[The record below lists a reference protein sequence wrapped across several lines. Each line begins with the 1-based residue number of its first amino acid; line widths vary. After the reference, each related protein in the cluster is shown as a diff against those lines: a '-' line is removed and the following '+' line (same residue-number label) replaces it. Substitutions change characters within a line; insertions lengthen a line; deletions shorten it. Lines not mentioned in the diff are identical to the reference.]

1 MAKPI
6 NISVLI
12 VLFAVSTRKNAIL
25 TSGSTW
31 WKSTERGLLK
41 YSDVIKLGIFDHI
54 ILSTRLLTTFR
65 NTEWKFL

>member
-31 WKSTERGLLK
+31 WKNTERGLLK
-41 YSDVIKLGIFDHI
+41 YSDVINLGIFDHT
-54 ILSTRLLTTFR
+54 ILS
-65 NTEWKFL
+65 